1 MRLISIS
8 LLILHF
14 FLSNALSISN
24 LRKVISRIALT
35 STMLTTT
42 NFISI
47 QPTLAASEYSRSTKT
62 SIEYYDYKLGDENS
76 PSAKIGDRIAY
87 NYKGSCS

>member
-1 MRLISIS
+1 
-8 LLILHF
+8 
-14 FLSNALSISN
+14 
-24 LRKVISRIALT
+24 
-35 STMLTTT
+35 MLTTT